1 MRRSVLLLST
11 GHACVDVYQGAV
23 PALVPFLISERHYSY
38 AAASAVVLAATLLSS
53 VVQPV
58 FGLLTDRWRMPWLI
72 PVSMLLGGTGIAA
85 AGTSGD
91 HAVVWALVALSGLGV
106 AAYHPASARLARVV
120 TRGDHGGMSWFSLGG
135 NVGFAAAPLLVT
147 PLLAAGGLGATPW
160 LAVPAV
166 AGALMTV
173 LVARAPAS
181 ASAASGTSAGRRDDW
196 RMFARL
202 SLMVTCR
209 SVAFFGVSTLLAVVA
224 KQRMHGGSSVGAA
237 ALFLL
242 FAGGAAGTIL
252 GGRLAGRFGRVRCT
266 RAAYALAVPS
276 VAGVAFL
283 PGPLVFLG
291 IAATAATLYVPF
303 SLQVTLGQDYLPG
316 RVGTAGGVT
325 LGLAVSVGGVASPA
339 LGALA
344 DRTSPSAALVP
355 VIAVPALAWLL
366 ARTLREPEPIET
378 ASGQPDPARDRECG
392 EASAQAPA

>member
-1 MRRSVLLLST
+1 MKRSVLLLSA
-11 GHACVDVYQGAV
+11 GHSCVDVYQGAV
-23 PALVPFLISERHYSY
+23 PAIVPFLVSERHYDY

-72 PVSMLLGGTGIAA
+72 PVAMLLAGFGIAA

-91 HAVVWALVALSGLGV
+91 RMAVWTLVALSGLGV
-106 AAYHPASARLARVV
+106 AAYHPASARLARTV
-120 TRGDHGGMSWFSLGG
+120 TRGDHTAMSWFSLGG
-135 NVGFAAAPLLVT
+135 NVGFAVAPLLVT

-166 AGALMTV
+166 AGVLMTV
-173 LVARAPAS
+173 PVTRTPAPARG
-181 ASAASGTSAGRRDDW
+181 ASGASQGRDDW
-196 RMFARL
+196 GMFARL
-202 SLMVTCR
+202 SLVVTFR
-209 SVAFFGVSTLLAVVA
+209 AVAFFGVSTLLAVVA
-224 KQRMHGGSSVGAA
+224 KQRMDGGSAAGAA

-242 FAGGAAGTIL
+242 FGGGAVGTVL
-252 GGRLAGRFGRVRCT
+252 GGRLAGRYGRVRCA

-283 PGPLVFLG
+283 PGPLLLLG
-291 IAATAATLYVPF
+291 VAATAACLFVPF

-325 LGLAVSVGGVASPA
+325 LGLAVSVGGVVSPA

-344 DRTSPSAALVP
+344 DATSPSTALVP
-355 VIAVPALAWLL
+355 VIAAPALAWTV

-378 ASGQPDPARDRECG
+378 AASSRPAE
-392 EASAQAPA
+392 APA